1 MRLGFDKQN
10 KEQCC
15 QYVPII
21 KTIEALLKDTSVKRQ
36 FNNPPV
42 SQDGIW
48 QDINDGDLIKGNLFF
63 IKFPNAIKVLLF
75 QDAFEVVN
83 PLGSAKKKHKVLAMY
98 ATLGNIHPENRSK
111 IHPFQLVLLV
121 REIDLKYFGQNIV
134 FRALV
139 YDLKKLEEV
148 GVLVDDQYV
157 QGTLA
162 MIMGDNLGSHGIGG
176 FVENFSSCSHVCRFC
191 LILLEQVRTDATL
204 NFYCE
209 RTPDNYTE
217 ACAIVQGNPEL
228 GHYKGVKFN
237 SIFNELQYY
246 HVCNPGLPPC
256 LGHDLF
262 EGVVQYDLALFLN
275 CLIKIKKWFSYT
287 YLNQL
292 IVRFKYKGYDAN
304 DKPSIVN
311 ENGKTLGG
319 HAVQNWCL
327 LRLLPL
333 LISSKIQ
340 DHCDEVWAAICLLRE
355 IVENFSCASC
365 LFKSENRRVSRG
377 TY

>member
-1 MRLGFDKQN
+1 
-10 KEQCC
+10 
-15 QYVPII
+15 
-21 KTIEALLKDTSVKRQ
+21 
-36 FNNPPV
+36 
-42 SQDGIW
+42 
-48 QDINDGDLIKGNLFF
+48 LIKRNLFF

-75 QDAFEVVN
+75 QDALEVVN

-111 IHPFQLVLLV
+111 IHPMQLVLLV

-139 YDLKKLEEV
+139 DDLKKLEEV
-148 GVLVDDQYV
+148 GALVDDQYV

-162 MIMGDNLGSHGIGG
+162 MIMGDNLGSHCIGG
-176 FVENFSSCSHVCRFC
+176 FVENFSSYAHVCRFC

-217 ACAIVQGNPEL
+217 TCAIVEGNPEL

-237 SIFNELQYY
+237 YIFNELQYY

-275 CLIKIKKWFSYT
+275 CLIKIKKWFIYT

-292 IVRFKYKGYDAN
+292 IVRFKYKDMMQMTSQA
-304 DKPSIVN
+304 
-311 ENGKTLGG
+311 L
-319 HAVQNWCL
+319 
-327 LRLLPL
+327 
-333 LISSKIQ
+333 
-340 DHCDEVWAAICLLRE
+340 
-355 IVENFSCASC
+355 
-365 LFKSENRRVSRG
+365 
-377 TY
+377 